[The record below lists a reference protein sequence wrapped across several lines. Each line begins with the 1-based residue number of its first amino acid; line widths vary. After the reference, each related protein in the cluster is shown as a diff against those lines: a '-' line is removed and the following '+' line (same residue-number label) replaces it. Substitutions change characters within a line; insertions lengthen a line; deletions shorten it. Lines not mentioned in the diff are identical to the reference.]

1 VFVLEAGVRRPFIA
15 VYTEESLLGDALV
28 AAISSS
34 AVQAMLVHD
43 ISAASGTDVDSLF
56 VVPGNDPRSLG
67 AELAAIRARHP
78 EKVIIALSP
87 DEQRL
92 VWLAAAVGSPIE
104 TSVDLLEAI
113 SLARRVAAKAN
124 GLAEGLTPRHL
135 DILRGVSKGFG
146 PNDVADQLG
155 ITMKTLNNHLGA
167 VYRRLGVDNL
177 THAVLRAYRLGL
189 IDLN

>member
-1 VFVLEAGVRRPFIA
+1 VSENGVRRPLIA

-34 AVQAMLVHD
+34 AVQAVLVSD
-43 ISAASGTDVDSLF
+43 LSVASSPDVDSLF
-56 VVPGNDPRSLG
+56 VVPGSDPRPLG
-67 AELAAIRARHP
+67 AALAAIRARQP
-78 EKVIIALSP
+78 GKVIIALSP

-92 VWLAAAVGSPIE
+92 VLLAASVGSPIE
-104 TSVDLLEAI
+104 SSGDLLEAI

-124 GLAEGLTPRHL
+124 GLNEGLTPRHL

-146 PNDVADQLG
+146 PNDVAEQLG